1 MPAAPDAPIKRSARA
16 AVLDGRP
23 EGYLRS
29 RELTFGLLLVAP
41 ALLLVAGIF
50 LYPAVYTLTL
60 SFTGFDMVRLEI
72 GEFVGLNN
80 YARLFANPG
89 FVDAIWRTIY
99 FGLLI
104 AVAASVVGFLIAL
117 LLNQKFYG
125 RALLRVVVVLP
136 WAVPPVVAGVL
147 WGQMFHADVGFVNAL
162 LFRLGLVDQYRIWLG
177 DGWTALHVIAI
188 AEIWKAIP
196 FMVLFFL
203 AGLQSIPQQLFEA
216 AAVDGAT
223 PWQRFRFV
231 LLPLMVPIAIPLA
244 LIQFVWAMKAFD
256 TIFVLTRGGPAGSTT
271 TLNYFVYQE
280 AFQSFDLGRASAA
293 AYVLLLVTLVV
304 VLVMALVRHYLAMRR
319 WSTA

>member
-1 MPAAPDAPIKRSARA
+1 MPSSGG
-16 AVLDGRP
+16 AVVIGGRP
-23 EGYLRS
+23 EGYMRR
-29 RELTFGLLLVAP
+29 RELAFGLALVAP

-50 LYPAVYTLTL
+50 LYPAVFTLTL
-60 SFTGFDMVRLEI
+60 SVTEFDMVRLQI
-72 GEFVGLNN
+72 GAFVGFDN

-104 AVAASVVGFLIAL
+104 ALAATVFGFLIAL
-117 LLNQKFYG
+117 LLDQQFVG
-125 RALLRVVVVLP
+125 RTTLRVVVVLP

-147 WGQMFHADVGFVNAL
+147 WGQMFHADVGFMNAL
-162 LFRLGLVDQYRIWLG
+162 LYRLGVIDQYQIWLG
-177 DGWTALHVIAI
+177 DGLTALHVIAI

-203 AGLQSIPQQLFEA
+203 AGLQSIPHQLFEA

-223 PWQRFRFV
+223 VWQRFRYV
-231 LLPLMVPIAIPLA
+231 LLPLMVPIAIPLV

-280 AFQSFDLGRASAA
+280 AFQAFDLGRAAAA
-293 AYVLLLVTLVV
+293 AYVLLLVTLFVV
-304 VLVMALVRHYLAMRR
+304 QIMSLVRHYLAMRR